1 MSIRDLKHVEG
12 KVIKLERLLETVTD
26 WDIKSQNSQFLE
38 IRRLRGTLVSND
50 VEWVVEM
57 SEEKER
63 DDMGF
68 CISEKYRVTVTKK
81 GSDSPDVEFFGLE
94 LKGLLGY
101 DPIKEIFERTLAR
114 RKDYLFSKMGRMIAN
129 SVLLN

>member
-26 WDIKSQNSQFLE
+26 WDFEAQNSQFLE
-38 IRRLRGTLVSND
+38 FGRLRGTLD
-50 VEWVVEM
+50 FDGAEWGVEM

-68 CISEKYRVTVTKK
+68 CIREKYRVTVTKK
-81 GSDSPDVEFFGLE
+81 GSDSPDVDFVGLE

-101 DPIKEIFERTLAR
+101 DPIKEIFERTLVR
-114 RKDYLFSKMGRMIAN
+114 RKDYLFSKIGRMIAN
-129 SVLLN
+129 SVLLS